1 LSHHLHYQ
9 KETPMAKK
17 PELSA
22 DEKKTFQDA
31 MKGVK
36 PYTYTKRTETPTPPR
51 KSIQKK
57 AAFESLTEKE
67 LPLSDHEYLSPL
79 GSEDA
84 LSFSRPGIQYKI
96 LRKFRMG
103 QYNVEAILD
112 LHRQTTEEARTALS
126 HFIVKC
132 KQKGV
137 RHVLIIHGKGR
148 MNTKPILKNKLNHWL
163 REIDDV
169 LAFCS
174 ATPKDGGRGA
184 LYVLLRRGS

>member
-1 LSHHLHYQ
+1 
-9 KETPMAKK
+9 MAKK
-17 PELSA
+17 PKLSA
-22 DEKKTFQDA
+22 DEKKTFRDA

-36 PYTYTKRTETPTPPR
+36 PYTHTKITETSTVPR
-51 KSIQKK
+51 KRVPKK
-57 AAFESLTEKE
+57 DLLEFFDERE
-67 LPLSDHEYLSPL
+67 LSVSDHEYLAPL

-96 LRKFRMG
+96 LRKIRMG
-103 QYNVEAILD
+103 QYNIEAILD
-112 LHRQTTEEARTALS
+112 LHRQTTEEAKTSLK
-126 HFIVKC
+126 HFFVKC

-148 MNTKPILKNKLNHWL
+148 INTKPILKNKLNHWL
-163 REIDDV
+163 REMDEI

-184 LYVLLRRGS
+184 LYVLLRRRS